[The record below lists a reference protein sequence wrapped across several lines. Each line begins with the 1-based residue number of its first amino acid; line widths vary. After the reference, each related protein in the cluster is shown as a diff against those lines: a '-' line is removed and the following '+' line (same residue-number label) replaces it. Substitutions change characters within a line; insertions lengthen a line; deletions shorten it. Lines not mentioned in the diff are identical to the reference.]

1 MMKKLMIYMLVAPL
15 LSVMLAS
22 CKDADFVDVMIKDMS
37 PETVLIVGENAEA
50 IQEVDMAASEL
61 AAKILAVYAEED
73 VPSLYTFLS
82 GASEESENY
91 LEAERAGL
99 FFTGE
104 YGNIPEFFGAQTD
117 YAYLIPT
124 GYYVFEIDVIRSN
137 DAAAAEALLKLRLA
151 QKNNGDIEQYRPE
164 ELPQLEDA
172 EIFSVGS
179 YSFLLSTKDNAAAR
193 AVIDEL
199 LGK

>member
-1 MMKKLMIYMLVAPL
+1 MKKFIVYL
-15 LSVMLAS
+15 LAVSILCAAFVS
-22 CKDADFVDVMIKDMS
+22 CGSDTGAENSGTPDNPAAENIA
-37 PETVLIVGENAEA
+37 ETA
-50 IQEVDMAASEL
+50 EVDIAASEL
-61 AAKILAVYAEED
+61 AEKILAAYPEED
-73 VPSLYTFLS
+73 VPSLYTFLY
-82 GASEESENY
+82 GAADDSDNY
-91 LEAERAGL
+91 LEPDRAGM

-104 YGNIPEFFGAQTD
+104 YGNVPEAFGNQTD
-117 YAYLIPT
+117 FAYLIPT
-124 GYYVFEIDVIRSN
+124 GYYVFEIDVIRSG
-137 DAAAAEALLKLRLA
+137 DAKAAEELLKLRLA

-179 YSFLLSTKDNAAAR
+179 YTFLISTKDNAAAH